1 MKPQEILLNKLRNVI
16 PKNISLNEEIAKVLD
31 ISYDAAHR
39 RISLKSKFSIEET
52 VELCQHYAISM
63 DFLFGN
69 KKSLIIEKTQ
79 KIETLK
85 DFKSYFETTKEI
97 LSELK
102 PEETT
107 VYYAAKDIP
116 MNYAAA
122 GSLYSKFKF
131 YVWYNLLTKQ
141 QTINFES
148 FIFEE
153 SVFIDHT
160 DLKTF
165 FNKTKR
171 IEIWNDT
178 TINSSLQQTF
188 YFFESG
194 LLNYSNAMHILED
207 LRLIIKSLEQKCEI
221 DSPEF
226 QMYFNELLLLNN
238 SVLFTSKAKSIFFL
252 PYDALGYYA
261 TRDIKACEEQQQY
274 IENQLLN
281 SKSLNKSGKKDR
293 SIFFNRIY
301 QKIEFYRNK
310 IENYVIE

>member
-1 MKPQEILLNKLRNVI
+1 MKPQEILLNKLRSVI

-39 RISLKSKFSIEET
+39 RISSKSKFSIDET
-52 VELCQHYAISM
+52 VTLCQYYSLSM
-63 DFLFGN
+63 DHLFGS
-69 KKSLIIEKTQ
+69 KQSLIVQKTQ

-85 DFKSYFETTKEI
+85 DFKSYFETTKE
-97 LSELK
+97 LLTELK
-102 PEETT
+102 ADETT

-141 QTINFES
+141 QSINFES
-148 FIFEE
+148 FLFEE

-160 DLKTF
+160 DLKNF
-165 FNKTKR
+165 FNSSKR
-171 IEIWNDT
+171 VEIWNDT

-194 LLNYSNAMHILED
+194 LLNYTNALDILKD
-207 LRLIIKSLEQKCEI
+207 LQFIIKNMEQKCEI

-226 QMYFNELLLLNN
+226 QMYYNELLLLNN
-238 SVLFTSKAKSIFFL
+238 SVLFTSKSKSLFFL

-261 TRDIKACEEQQQY
+261 TRDIKACEEQREY
-274 IENQLLN
+274 IENQLIN
-281 SKSLNKSGKKDR
+281 SKSLNKSGRKDR
-293 SIFFNRIY
+293 KIFFNRIY
-301 QKIEFYRNK
+301 QKIEFYHNK

>member
-160 DLKTF
+160 DLKMF

-194 LLNYSNAMHILED
+194 LLNYSNALHILED

-261 TRDIKACEEQQQY
+261 TRDIKPVK
-274 IENQLLN
+274 N
-281 SKSLNKSGKKDR
+281 SSNIL
-293 SIFFNRIY
+293 
-301 QKIEFYRNK
+301 KI
-310 IENYVIE
+310 NY

>member
-1 MKPQEILLNKLRNVI
+1 MNPQEILLNKLRNLI

-39 RISLKSKFSIEET
+39 RISLKSKFSIDET
-52 VELCQHYAISM
+52 VKLCQHYAISL
-63 DFLFGN
+63 DRLFGN
-69 KKSLIIEKTQ
+69 KENLIIEKTK

-85 DFKSYFETTKEI
+85 DFKSYFETTKGL

-160 DLKTF
+160 DLKHF
-165 FNKTKR
+165 FNSTKR

-178 TINSSLQQTF
+178 TINSSLQQLF

-194 LLNYSNAMHILED
+194 LLHYKNALHILED
-207 LRLIIKSLEQKCEI
+207 LNLIIENMEQKCEI

-226 QMYFNELLLLNN
+226 QMYYNELLILNN
-238 SVLFTSKAKSIFFL
+238 SVLFTSKPKSIFFL

-261 TRDIKACEEQQQY
+261 TRDIKACEEQREY

-293 SIFFNRIY
+293 KIFFNRIY

>member
-1 MKPQEILLNKLRNVI
+1 MNSQEVLLNKLRNNI
-16 PKNISLNEEIAKVLD
+16 PKNISLNEEIARVLD

-52 VELCQHYAISM
+52 VALCQYYSLSM
-63 DFLFGN
+63 DNLFKN
-69 KKSLIIEKTQ
+69 KKSLIIQKT
-79 KIETLK
+79 KKVETLN

-102 PEETT
+102 PSETT

-122 GSLYSKFKF
+122 GLLYSKFKF

-141 QTINFES
+141 QSINFES

-165 FNKTKR
+165 FNSTKR

-194 LLNYSNAMHILED
+194 LLNYKNALHVLQD
-207 LRLIIKSLEQKCEI
+207 LNSIIENMEQKCEI

-226 QMYFNELLLLNN
+226 QMYYNELLLLNN
-238 SVLFTSKAKSIFFL
+238 SVLFTSKPKSIFFL

-261 TRDIKACEEQQQY
+261 TRDTKTCKEQREY

-293 SIFFNRIY
+293 KIFFNRIY